1 MPPMNPRLLR
11 PLASSGFSPKSIA
24 GLAVWLDAS
33 VDSSVLRATGTD
45 DVEQW
50 NDLSGN
56 NRNAVQTTPG
66 NRPTYTTTLN
76 GRKCISF
83 GDANQNVRLV
93 LGDLSAV
100 FPTFGEVF
108 MTYAADNDT
117 TYSVYAT
124 RSNADVMVFNTTSH
138 FYGTFLDTRV
148 NTTSNGWPTNGS
160 ALLSIRA
167 SGTSIFVRRDRSQV
181 FTSSAVVYA
190 AGNDHTIGNRSGGG
204 GGLLGR
210 VGEVILFNQDIGTT
224 QRSRVEDYLRNKWG
238 TP

>member
-1 MPPMNPRLLR
+1 MAMNPRLLR

-56 NRNAVQTTPG
+56 NRNAVQTVPSH
-66 NRPTYTTTLN
+66 RPTYTTTLN

-93 LGDLSAV
+93 LGNLSAV

-108 MTYAADNDT
+108 VTYAADNDT
-117 TYSVYAT
+117 SYSIYTT
-124 RSNADVMVFNTTSH
+124 RNNADAMVFNTTSH
-138 FYGTFLDTRV
+138 FYGTFVDTRA
-148 NTTSNGWPTNGS
+148 TLSGGGWPTNGS

-167 SGTSIFVRRDRSQV
+167 TGTSIFIRRDRAQV
-181 FTSSAVVYA
+181 STSSAVVYA
-190 AGNDHTIGNRSGGG
+190 AGDDHTIGNRSGGG
-204 GGLLGR
+204 NGLLGR

>member
-1 MPPMNPRLLR
+1 MAMNPRLLR
-11 PLASSGFSPKSIA
+11 PLATGFNPKSIA

-45 DVEQW
+45 DVQQW

-56 NRNAVQTTPG
+56 NRNAVQTTSG

-93 LGDLSAV
+93 LGNLSAV

-124 RSNADVMVFNTTSH
+124 RNNADAMVFNTTSH
-138 FYGTFLDTRV
+138 FYGTFLQDRV
-148 NTTSNGWPTNGS
+148 TLAGGWPTNGS

-167 SGTSIFVRRDRSQV
+167 TGTSIFIRRDRAQV
-181 FTSSAVVYA
+181 ATSSAVVYA
-190 AGNDHTIGNRSGGG
+190 AGDDHTIGNRSGGG
-204 GGLLGR
+204 IGLLGR